1 MKCPHCGSDR
11 ITEKANFC
19 GSCGK
24 KLKTVCNCW
33 IKKGSYNC
41 GEDSCPGYELLVKEA
56 KIASQAR
63 SRTQS
68 QTGEREEYK
77 QC

>member
-68 QTGEREEYK
+68 QTGEYCQR
-77 QC
+77 

>member
-56 KIASQAR
+56 MIASQAR

-68 QTGEREEYK
+68 QTGEYCQR
-77 QC
+77 